1 MHHFIYPAKDASIYR
16 VQNTQ
21 NTGLD
26 EIIEIEK
33 AYYNNTLREIARGL
47 LKFDISSISASISDG
62 TVSQNHKFYLNL
74 KISEA
79 YQIPLAYSIYAYPV
93 SQSWEMG
100 VGTKFDGVTSTGVSW
115 LYRDSAD
122 AGTKWVNGSTIVT
135 GSLASGT
142 TGSVDGTGGGTW
154 YTAPTASQSFDYQSA
169 DVRMDVTSI
178 VHQWL
183 SGSITNEG
191 FILKHA
197 LSVEEDSQDYGTLKF
212 YSRDTN
218 TIFPPTLEVAWDT
231 SSIVSGSLAEVTDE
245 DRIVKIKNLRKEYKQ
260 ESKPRFRVF
269 GRELYPS
276 RTFTTGN
283 SYNTNKFLPTASYYS
298 IKDADTEHTI
308 VPFSDYT
315 QLSVDASGSYFDQWL
330 TGLQPERFYRVLI
343 KITKNGLTDYYDID
357 DIFKIVR

>member
-1 MHHFIYPAKDASIYR
+1 MHHFIYPTKDATMYK

-33 AYYNNTLREIARGL
+33 AYYNGTLREIARGL
-47 LKFDISSISASISDG
+47 LKFDISTFSASISDG
-62 TVSQNHKFYLNL
+62 TISTNHKVWLNL
-74 KISEA
+74 KVSEA
-79 YQIPLAYSIYAYPV
+79 YQIPLDYTVFAFPV

-100 VGTKFDGVTSTGVSW
+100 VGTKFDGVTNTGVSW

-122 AGTKWVNGSTIVT
+122 AGTKWVSGSTLVT
-135 GSLASGT
+135 GSLATGT

-154 YTAPTASQSFDYQSA
+154 YTASACSQSFSYESA
-169 DVRMDVTSI
+169 DIRMDVTSI
-178 VHQWL
+178 FQQWL
-183 SGSITNEG
+183 SGSIPNEG
-191 FILKHA
+191 FILKHSFA
-197 LSVEEDSQDYGTLKF
+197 VEEDSQDYGTLKF

-218 TIFPPTLEVAWDT
+218 TIFPPTLEIAWNG
-231 SSIVSGSLAEVTDE
+231 SSISSGSLSEVTNE

-269 GRELYPS
+269 GRELYPA
-276 RTFTTGN
+276 RTFSTGN
-283 SYNTNKFLPTASYYS
+283 AYNIVKFLPTASYYS

-330 TGLQPERFYRVLI
+330 SGFQPERFYRVII
-343 KITKNGLTDYYDID
+343 KVTKNGLTDYYDID
-357 DIFKIVR
+357 DIFKVVR